1 MQLTINL
8 PDILSQEKKSQL
20 IKEIEKIL
28 LSEGISYDIQ
38 QEVQKDEE
46 DFYNVEEVIAEYNQ
60 IHGTEFTIE
69 NLRNWY

>member
-8 PDILSQEKKSQL
+8 PDILSQEKTSQL

-69 NLRNWY
+69 NLRND